1 LVVATTAIVLSVYLR
16 GNETRAPR
24 LIIAW
29 AMLAIADFV
38 WAVSLIT
45 VSFLGFVQLT
55 PAPVMMGNAP
65 LLVISLFA
73 VPFGIFVSV
82 YVVAR
87 MWTIIGRTDSLRGR

>member
-1 LVVATTAIVLSVYLR
+1 MTSCGDEL
-16 GNETRAPR
+16 
-24 LIIAW
+24 
-29 AMLAIADFV
+29 

-45 VSFLGFVQLT
+45 MSFLGFIQLT

-65 LLVISLFA
+65 LLVLSLFA